1 MLRDLLIGSALIA
14 VATSA
19 PSVPAFA
26 APTPTGPAGVPRDL
40 PGPAEPAAA
49 SDLSL
54 TIYNSDLALVQDHR
68 RVEVPAGRSRLELK
82 DVSAAIRPE
91 TAALTGEGLSV
102 REQNFDF
109 DLLTPAKMMEKAVG
123 HQVQIVRTNPGD
135 GKESVQ
141 TATVLAANDGV
152 VLQVGDHVEVLRDD
166 GVPTRVIFDR
176 VPQTLRAQPTLS
188 VMVDADRAGSRAV
201 DLSYLTTGL
210 SWKAD
215 YVALFDEARGML
227 DLQGWVTLTNTS
239 GTGFADAKTV
249 LVAGD
254 VQLDSGP
261 EQPWRARRPNTGIL
275 RAGTEGSDTPGIG
288 DFHLYPLPERTTVAD
303 KQTKQVGIISAKGV
317 QAHKVYRYEAEGF
330 ASQSDPQHVDVA
342 VDFTNSTAG
351 GLGRPLPA
359 GTVRVYQRD
368 AEGRA
373 QFMGESPVGHTPQG
387 SDLSLKI
394 GEAFDVTVQ
403 PTLVSNQTSPESVNR
418 YAMSYAFHNAEAQ
431 AVTVELRQDGLE
443 PDGEIV
449 KESQHSRRLDASSRV
464 WTVSVPAKGEATL
477 TFTARTGE

>member
-1 MLRDLLIGSALIA
+1 MLRELLVGSALIVLA
-14 VATSA
+14 PAALAATSA
-19 PSVPAFA
+19 N
-26 APTPTGPAGVPRDL
+26 APIPVPRDA
-40 PGPAEPAAA
+40 PGPAEAAAA

-123 HQVQIVRTNPGD
+123 HQVQIVRVNPGD
-135 GKESVQ
+135 GHETTQ
-141 TATVLAANDGV
+141 TATVLSANDGV

-188 VMVDADRAGSRAV
+188 VMVDADRAGARQV

-215 YVALFDEARGML
+215 YVALFDEARGAL

-239 GTGFADAKTV
+239 GTGFADAKTL

-254 VQLDSGP
+254 VQLDSGQT
-261 EQPWRARRPNTGIL
+261 QPWRLRRPSTGVV

-288 DFHLYPLPERTTVAD
+288 DFYLYPLPERTTVAD
-303 KQTKQVGIISAKGV
+303 KQTKQVGIITAKGV
-317 QAHKVYRYEAEGF
+317 QAHKVYRYEANGF
-330 ASQSDPQHVDVA
+330 TSQSDPQHVDVA
-342 VDFTNSTAG
+342 VDFSNASAG

-368 AEGRA
+368 AAGQA
-373 QFMGESPVGHTPQG
+373 QFMGESPVGHTPRG

-403 PTLVSNQTSPESVNR
+403 PTLVGDETSGVFTHR
-418 YAMSYAFHNAEAQ
+418 YSLSYAFHNAKA
-431 AVTVELRQDGLE
+431 APVVVELRQDGLG
-443 PDGEIV
+443 PSGEIV
-449 KESQHSRRLDASSRV
+449 KESQKSRRLDATTRV
-464 WTVSVPAKGEATL
+464 WAVSVPAKGEATL
-477 TFTARTGE
+477 TFTAKTGE

>member
-1 MLRDLLIGSALIA
+1 MLLLRALLVGSALAAFACPA
-14 VATSA
+14 VAAPPAPA
-19 PSVPAFA
+19 PSDP
-26 APTPTGPAGVPRDL
+26 
-40 PGPAEPAAA
+40 PGGAEPATA

-54 TIYNSDLALVQDHR
+54 TIYTSDLALVQDHR
-68 RVEVPAGRSRLELK
+68 RVQVPAGRSRLELK

-123 HQVQIVRTNPGD
+123 RQVQIVRVNPGD
-135 GKESVQ
+135 GRETSQ
-141 TATVLAANDGV
+141 TATVLSANDGV

-188 VMVDADRAGSRAV
+188 VMVDADRAGPRAV

-215 YVALFDEARGML
+215 YVALFDEAKSVL

-239 GTGFADAKTV
+239 GTGFADAKTL

-254 VQLDSGP
+254 VQLDSGANP
-261 EQPWRARRPNTGIL
+261 PWRFRRPGSGL
-275 RAGTEGSDTPGIG
+275 VRAGTEASDTPGLG
-288 DFHLYPLPERTTVAD
+288 DFYLYPLPERTTVAD
-303 KQTKQVGIISAKGV
+303 KQTKQVSVITAKAV
-317 QAHKVYRYEAEGF
+317 QAHKVYRYEAGGF
-330 ASQSDPQHVDVA
+330 NSQGEPQHVDVA
-342 VDFTNSTAG
+342 VDFANASAT

-368 AEGRA
+368 AAGQA

-387 SDLSLKI
+387 SQLSLKI

-403 PTLVSNQTSPESVNR
+403 PTLVSNDTDTSLVST
-418 YAMSYAFHNAEAQ
+418 YAMSYAFHNAKPEP
-431 AVTVELRQDGLE
+431 VVVELRQDSLAPNGRIL
-443 PDGEIV
+443 
-449 KESQHSRRLDASSRV
+449 KESQKSRRLDAASRV
-464 WTVSVPAKGEATL
+464 WAVPVPAKGEATL
-477 TFTARTGE
+477 TFTARIGE